1 MIAAGGEEASER
13 CSYLGFL
20 CARAYISKM
29 NREATI
35 KRLKEDL
42 AASAADIE
50 AGRIVPGEVV
60 LARLQQAL
68 AQYEAEQHHDKKPAA
83 AIRR

>member
-1 MIAAGGEEASER
+1 MSR
-13 CSYLGFL
+13 D
-20 CARAYISKM
+20 
-29 NREATI
+29 ATI

-42 AASAADIE
+42 AASDADIE

-68 AQYEAEQHHDKKPAA
+68 ARYEAEQDADEKRAS
-83 AIRR
+83 AIGR